1 MLQALTIKNF
11 ALIESLE
18 INFSNG
24 LSVITGETG
33 SGKSILLDAL
43 GLVLGARADLNSLK
57 DKESKCVVEAVFKIS
72 DYQLEPLFLEN
83 DIDFEAETTIR
94 REILPNGKSRA
105 FVNDTPATLSVLS
118 ELAAFLIDVHS
129 QHQTRSISETAFQ
142 FEVLDTLA
150 KNQNDLQEYTQ
161 TLKQYKAHVFELTQL
176 NEHKAE
182 SQKNKDYDSYLYEE
196 LVAAQLVVGEQEILE
211 EELEKLNHTEVIKT
225 SLAQV
230 LSLSQEENIGIISQL
245 KEVKSSLQK
254 IATYSKEYN
263 ELFERVMAGLIEYED
278 VLFEIEKATEKVFD
292 DPKQLEFI
300 NQKLQLIYNLQKKH
314 QVGSVEDLCEIREA
328 IALRLEQTH
337 SLDERI
343 AQVQDHINQ
352 DVELLQQLAEKIEV
366 SRQKSI
372 PVLEQKVLDILAKLG
387 MPNARL
393 QVQLQRASDWLPN
406 GFNQIQFLFSANKG
420 MELGTIKKVASGG
433 EMSRIM
439 LAIKAVLSEYAHLPT
454 IIFDEIDTG
463 VSGDIAGK
471 MAEIMAQMSRNM
483 QVFSITHLP
492 QIAAKG
498 KQHYKVFKSTTQE
511 NTVSGL
517 KLLSTDERVLEIAE
531 MLSGKQITDSALI
544 HAKSLLN

>member
-18 INFSNG
+18 VNFSNG

-72 DYQLEPLFLEN
+72 DYQLESVFQEN

-105 FVNDTPATLSVLS
+105 FVNDTPVVLSVLS
-118 ELAAFLIDVHS
+118 ELATFLIDVHS

-150 KNQNDLQEYTQ
+150 KNQNNLQEYTQ
-161 TLKQYKAHVFELTQL
+161 TLKEYKSHVFELTQL

-196 LVAAQLVVGEQEILE
+196 LVSAKLVVGEQETLE
-211 EELEKLNHTEVIKT
+211 EELEKLNHTEAIKA
-225 SLAQV
+225 SLDRV
-230 LSLSQEENIGIISQL
+230 LSLSSAENIGIISQL

-254 IATYSKEYN
+254 IASFSKEYS
-263 ELFERVMAGLIEYED
+263 ELFERVTTGLIEYED
-278 VLFEIEKATEKVFD
+278 VLFEIERVSEKVID
-292 DPKQLEFI
+292 DPKQLELI

-314 QVGSVEDLCEIREA
+314 QVDSVEDLCEIRDA

-343 AQVQDHINQ
+343 EQVQEQINQ
-352 DVELLQQLAEKIEV
+352 DVKHLLQIAEKIED
-366 SRQKSI
+366 SRQKNI
-372 PVLEQKVLDILAKLG
+372 PILTQKVLDILAKLG
-387 MPNARL
+387 MPNAQL
-393 QVQLQRASDWLPN
+393 QVQLQRVSDWLPN

-420 MELGTIKKVASGG
+420 MDLGTIKKVASGG

-471 MAEIMAQMSRNM
+471 MAEIMEQMSFNM

-498 KQHYKVFKSTTQE
+498 KQHYKVFKATTQE

-517 KLLSTDERVLEIAE
+517 KLLSPEERVLEIAE
-531 MLSGKQITDSALI
+531 MLSGKQITDTALI

>member
-196 LVAAQLVVGEQEILE
+196 LVTAQLVVGEQEILE

-278 VLFEIEKATEKVFD
+278 VIFEVEKATEKVFD

-314 QVGSVEDLCEIREA
+314 QVGSVEDLCEIRDS

-343 AQVQDHINQ
+343 AHVQKHINQ
-352 DVELLQQLAEKIEV
+352 DVELLQQLAEKIED
-366 SRQKSI
+366 SRQKNI

-393 QVQLQRASDWLPN
+393 QVQLQRVSDWLPN

-471 MAEIMAQMSRNM
+471 MAEIMEQMSRNM